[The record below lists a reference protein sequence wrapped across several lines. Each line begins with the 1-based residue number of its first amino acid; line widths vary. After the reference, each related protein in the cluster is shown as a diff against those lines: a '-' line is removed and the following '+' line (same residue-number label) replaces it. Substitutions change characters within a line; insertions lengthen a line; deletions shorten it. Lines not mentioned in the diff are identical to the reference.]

1 MGQPQTH
8 YQILK
13 VPKRATPEEIRKA
26 WKKAAF
32 EYHPD
37 RAVSRGLSER
47 CEKAAKRRFSK
58 VRTAYE
64 VLSDPTKRKEY
75 DFSLS
80 AAGKREKAEE
90 ARREARSRQ
99 AAERRAERERQEQE
113 REARRRRRDLN
124 RAKEDHR
131 ARWRAMQIRRRQAG
145 TLLDAELEEW
155 GWIREEIDEAKHRL
169 ARMLFGR

>member
-13 VPKRATPEEIRKA
+13 VPKKASKEEIRKA

-37 RAVSRGLSER
+37 RASSRGLSER
-47 CEKAAKRRFSK
+47 CEGAAKRRFQK
-58 VRTAYE
+58 VREAYG
-64 VLSDPTKRKEY
+64 VLSDPQKRQDY

-80 AAGKREKAEE
+80 AAGKRQRAEE
-90 ARREARSRQ
+90 ARREARRRQ
-99 AAERRAERERQEQE
+99 AAERRVQRERQEQE
-113 REARRRRRDLN
+113 RAARKQKRAQN
-124 RAKEDHR
+124 RLREDHR
-131 ARWRAMQIRRRQAG
+131 ARWRAMHIRRQEAAS
-145 TLLDAELEEW
+145 LLDAELAEW
-155 GWIREEIDEAKHRL
+155 HWIQEEIDEAKHRL